1 MSDRPPS
8 RNVDAWP
15 SFGFSDVNFF
25 VTLTHPGNLTDNFLD
40 MELALK
46 VLVVE
51 DSENDVE
58 LAMAALRGAG
68 FAPVWV
74 RVATEDA
81 FLEEL
86 GKNPDIILSDYS
98 LPQFNGLRAAQLLKA
113 SGRNIPFI
121 LISGMIGEDLAVEAM
136 KYGATDYLLKD
147 RISRLGGAV
156 QRAMEQKYLRED
168 RERLGASL
176 SLFRALVDRASDGI
190 DVVDPETGRFL
201 DVNETSCERLGYT
214 RDELLS
220 MTVADV
226 EVPGAAFS
234 SWADMVK
241 ETREVGAKTM
251 EGRQRR
257 KDGSSFPVEVKVR
270 YIKLDREYL
279 IASVRD
285 ITDRKEAEKIV
296 LENEK
301 KFSTVFQSSPI
312 AMALT
317 TVDDGCYLDANR
329 ECLRMLQRSR
339 DEVIGRTSSDLEVW
353 VRPEER
359 VKHVAKLKAQGV
371 VRNIEI
377 EIRGKFGS
385 ITHALWSV
393 ETVEIGWR
401 SCLLSS
407 LLDITERKRAEEAL
421 RVSEEKFRKIF
432 DNVQDVFY
440 QTDDRGVIIEISPS
454 IERYSGFS
462 RDELI
467 GQPVES
473 VYFNPEDRSTILN
486 ILRHKGEVVDYHLR
500 LKTRDER
507 VVFMSV
513 NVHVLM
519 SPGGVP
525 AGVEGALRDITGRKL
540 AEDELIQKT
549 AFLEAQVD
557 SALDGILV
565 VDGNRK
571 EILQNQRFNDL
582 WKFPQHIIESHDE
595 ISQLRFASGRT
606 KNPREFVE
614 KILYLYDHP
623 AEVSRD
629 EIELVDGTIL
639 DRYSSPVRDKAG
651 KYYGRIW
658 AFRDI
663 TEQRKLEIQFRQAQK
678 MEAIGQLAGGVA
690 HDFNN
695 ILAVIQLQAS
705 LLKLDPDLV
714 QEHMDIATEI
724 ENASQRAANL
734 TRQLLLFSQRQEMQ
748 KRDWDLNEIVTNI
761 VKMLRR
767 IVGEDVQMQFK
778 LTPRPLWIHAD
789 AGMMDQI
796 LLNLTVN
803 SRDAMPDGGQL
814 VIETY
819 EMIFDDFTVAKT
831 SQARPGAFA
840 CLTVSDTGSGISA
853 ENMTRIFEP
862 FFTTKEIGKGTG
874 LGLAT
879 VFGIVKQHQGWIN
892 VYSEAGMGTTM
903 RIYLPCLDKSAHGD
917 ADWSTVELLPKGSET
932 ILIVE
937 DDASVRSSVRRIL
950 SHLGYQILEATTGV
964 VALEIWEQ
972 NRADIRLLVTDLVMP
987 DGVNGKELAAKLLKQ
1002 DPDLKVIYVSGYS
1015 ATVAGKD
1022 FPLEEG
1028 VNFLSKPFQTHRL
1041 AQTVRSCLDK
1051 K

>member
-1 MSDRPPS
+1 
-8 RNVDAWP
+8 
-15 SFGFSDVNFF
+15 
-25 VTLTHPGNLTDNFLD
+25 
-40 MELALK
+40 MEMALK

-51 DSENDVE
+51 DSDNDVE
-58 LAMAALRGAG
+58 LAIAALRGAG
-68 FAPVWV
+68 FTPDWIQ
-74 RVATEDA
+74 VATEDA
-81 FLEEL
+81 FLAEL
-86 GKNPDIILSDYS
+86 GKSPDIIISDYS
-98 LPQFNGLRAAQLLKA
+98 LPQFNGFRAAQLLKT
-113 SGRNIPFI
+113 SGLNIPFI
-121 LISGMIGEDLAVEAM
+121 LVSGTIGEDLAVEAM
-136 KYGATDYLLKD
+136 KHGATDYLLKD
-147 RISRLGGAV
+147 RISRLGDAV
-156 QRAMEQKYLRED
+156 QRAMEQKHLRED
-168 RERLGASL
+168 RERMGASL
-176 SLFRALVDRASDGI
+176 TLFRALVDRASDGI
-190 DVVDPETGRFL
+190 DVVDPDTGRFL

-214 RDELLS
+214 REELLS

-234 SWADMVK
+234 SWPEMVQ
-241 ETREVGAKTM
+241 EIRRVGSQTI

-257 KDGSSFPVEVKVR
+257 KDGSTFPVEVKVR
-270 YIKLDREYL
+270 HIKLDREYL

-285 ITDRKEAEKIV
+285 ITDRKDAEKI
-296 LENEK
+296 LQENER

-317 TVDDGCYLDANR
+317 TVDDGLYLDANR
-329 ECLRMLQRSR
+329 ECLRMLQRPR
-339 DEVIGRTSSDLEVW
+339 DEVIGRTAADMEAW
-353 VRPEER
+353 ARPEER
-359 VKHVAKLKAQGV
+359 VKYMTKLREQGV
-371 VRNIEI
+371 VRNVEI
-377 EIRGKFGS
+377 EIRGKLGI
-385 ITHALWSV
+385 ITHALWSA
-393 ETVEIGWR
+393 ETVEIGGR
-401 SCLLSS
+401 ICLLSS

-421 RVSEEKFRKIF
+421 RISEEKFRKIF
-432 DNVQDVFY
+432 ENVQDVFY
-440 QTDDRGVIIEISPS
+440 QTDDRGVITEISPS

-467 GQPVES
+467 GRPVES
-473 VYFNPEDRSTILN
+473 VYFNPEDRATILG
-486 ILRHKGEVVDYHLR
+486 ILRDKGEVVDYQLR
-500 LKTRDER
+500 LKTKDGRA
-507 VVFMSV
+507 VYTSV
-513 NVHVLM
+513 NAHVLM
-519 SPGGVP
+519 NP
-525 AGVEGALRDITGRKL
+525 AGMPVGVEGALRDITGRKL

-565 VDGNRK
+565 VDGSRK
-571 EILQNQRFNDL
+571 EILQNRRFNDL
-582 WKFPQHIIESHDE
+582 WKFPPHMVDSQDE
-595 ISQLRFASGRT
+595 IAQLRFASSRT
-606 KNPREFVE
+606 KNPREFIE
-614 KILYLYDHP
+614 KIVYLYEHP

-639 DRYSSPVRDKAG
+639 DRYSSPVRDKNG

-663 TEQRKLEIQFRQAQK
+663 TEQRKLELQFRQAQK

-714 QEHMDIATEI
+714 PEHLDIATEI

-734 TRQLLLFSQRQEMQ
+734 TRQLLLFSQRQEMR
-748 KRDWDLNEIVTNI
+748 KRDLDLNEIVTNI

-778 LTPRPLWIHAD
+778 LSPRPLWIHAD

-803 SRDAMPDGGQL
+803 SRDAMPEGGQL

-819 EMIFDDFTVAKT
+819 PMIFDEFTVAKT
-831 SQARPGAFA
+831 SQARPGHFA
-840 CLTVSDTGSGISA
+840 CLTVSDTGSGISP

-903 RIYLPCLDKSAHGD
+903 RIYLPCLDKSTGGD
-917 ADWSTVELLPKGSET
+917 ADWTTVESLSRGTET
-932 ILIVE
+932 ILLVE
-937 DDASVRSSVRRIL
+937 DDAAVRSSVRRIL
-950 SHLGYQILEATTGV
+950 SHLGYRILEATTGA
-964 VALEIWEQ
+964 VALEVWEQ
-972 NRADIRLLVTDLVMP
+972 NRTEISLLVTDLVMP

-1002 DPDLKVIYVSGYS
+1002 DPRLKVVYVSGYS

-1028 VNFLSKPFQTHRL
+1028 INFLSKPFQTHRL
-1041 AQTVRSCLDK
+1041 AQTVRNCLDK